1 MIHARSTCEVGKWFR
16 IRIENTAARR
26 VDPRL
31 NYGFQNVFCACMR
44 SILILILKPTVK
56 CFVDITGASI
66 HQMLK
71 KEENDVREL

>member
-1 MIHARSTCEVGKWFR
+1 
-16 IRIENTAARR
+16 
-26 VDPRL
+26 
-31 NYGFQNVFCACMR
+31 MR